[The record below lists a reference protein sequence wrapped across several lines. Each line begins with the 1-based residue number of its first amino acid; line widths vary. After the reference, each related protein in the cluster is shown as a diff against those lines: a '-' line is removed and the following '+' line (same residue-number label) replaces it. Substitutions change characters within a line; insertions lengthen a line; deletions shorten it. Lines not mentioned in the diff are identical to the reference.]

1 MTIRYPCAPSTNVI
15 YTTYSLLLRLYY
27 VHRLER
33 SLHKDLKLIYG
44 VKRILGEKT
53 ASPGGGLAKSGGL
66 ALLSNRQ
73 GHLAVPPSISQA
85 RLAGPGHCLR
95 GCIRLSKNMIST
107 LDGSETD
114 PPNVASYVRPRFKL
128 SPSEVGLL
136 ASALTNMFD

>member
-1 MTIRYPCAPSTNVI
+1 MG
-15 YTTYSLLLRLYY
+15 
-27 VHRLER
+27 EDR
-33 SLHKDLKLIYG
+33 SQEAAD
-44 VKRILGEKT
+44 
-53 ASPGGGLAKSGGL
+53 SPGGGLASLGAWPAWPPG
-66 ALLSNRQ
+66 NRQ
-73 GHLAVPPSISQA
+73 GYIYVCNSPQ
-85 RLAGPGHCLR
+85 LR